1 MCAITHNLIKSL
13 TMTRAEP
20 PRFTLPMLVSGFVAV
35 LVGYSSSGAII
46 YQMFQAAGATPAQI
60 GGWLSVL
67 GIAQGI
73 ASLGLS
79 LRYRMPVL
87 AAWST
92 PGAALLATS
101 FHGVSLNEAVGVFVF
116 ANLLI
121 VLCGVTGLFARLMN
135 YIPASLAAA
144 MLAGILLRFG
154 LQTFADLQS
163 NFVLCG
169 SMCLA
174 WLLARRWLA
183 RYAILVTLLVGVAV
197 ALAQHAIHFPPQP
210 IRLAMPEVVMPHFT
224 LTTLLG
230 IGVPYFLVTMASQN
244 APGIATLQAHGYR
257 PPVSSLMS
265 WTGLIALLLSPLGGF
280 SVCVAAITAAICMS
294 DEVDPNPQQRWRAA
308 ALAGIFYL
316 LAGASGA
323 LIAVLFSALPAV
335 LIEALAGLALLAT
348 LGGSLHRALDL
359 PAERDSALI
368 TFLITASGVS
378 LLGIGPAFWGLAGGV
393 IAHLLLVRKSG

>member
-1 MCAITHNLIKSL
+1 MKRVEH
-13 TMTRAEP
+13 
-20 PRFTLPMLVSGFVAV
+20 PRFSLPMVVSGFVAV

-67 GIAQGI
+67 GIAMGI

-101 FHGVSLNEAVGVFVF
+101 FHGISLNEAVGVFVF
-116 ANLLI
+116 SNLLI

-135 YIPASLAAA
+135 HIPASLAAA

-154 LQTFADLQS
+154 LQTFADLQT

-183 RYAILVTLLVGVAV
+183 RYAILVTLLIGIAV

-210 IRLAMPEVVMPHFT
+210 LSVMLPEPVMPHFT

-257 PPVSSLMS
+257 APVSALMS
-265 WTGLIALLLSPLGGF
+265 WTGLTALLLSPFGGF

-294 DEVDPNPQQRWRAA
+294 DEVDPDPQQRWRAA
-308 ALAGIFYL
+308 VLAGIFYL

-323 LIAVLFSALPAV
+323 LIAVLFSALPGV

-348 LGGSLHRALDL
+348 LGGSLQRALEQ

-378 LLGIGPAFWGLAGGV
+378 LLGIGPAFWGLVGGIV
-393 IAHLLLVRKSG
+393 AHLLLVRRRA

>member
-1 MCAITHNLIKSL
+1 MMKRVGH
-13 TMTRAEP
+13 
-20 PRFTLPMLVSGFVAV
+20 PRFTLPMVVSGFVAV

-67 GIAQGI
+67 GIAMGI

-101 FHGVSLNEAVGVFVF
+101 FHGISLNEAVGVFVF
-116 ANLLI
+116 SNLLI

-135 YIPASLAAA
+135 HIPASLAAA

-154 LQTFADLQS
+154 LQTFADLQT

-183 RYAILVTLLVGVAV
+183 RYAILVTLLIGIAV

-210 IRLAMPEVVMPHFT
+210 LSVMLPEPVMPHFT

-230 IGVPYFLVTMASQN
+230 MGVPYFLVTMASQN

-257 PPVSSLMS
+257 APVSALMS
-265 WTGLIALLLSPLGGF
+265 WTGLTALLLSPFGGF

-294 DEVDPNPQQRWRAA
+294 DEVDPDPQQRWRAA
-308 ALAGIFYL
+308 VLAGIFYL

-323 LIAVLFSALPAV
+323 LIAVLFSALPGV

-348 LGGSLHRALDL
+348 LGGSLQRALEQ

-378 LLGIGPAFWGLAGGV
+378 LLGIGPAFWGLVGGIV
-393 IAHLLLVRKSG
+393 AHLLLVRRRA

>member
-1 MCAITHNLIKSL
+1 MMKRVEH
-13 TMTRAEP
+13 
-20 PRFTLPMLVSGFVAV
+20 PRFTLPMVVSGFVAV

-67 GIAQGI
+67 GIAMGI

-101 FHGVSLNEAVGVFVF
+101 FHGISLNEAVGVFVF
-116 ANLLI
+116 SNLLI

-135 YIPASLAAA
+135 HIPASLAAA

-154 LQTFADLQS
+154 LQTFADLQT

-183 RYAILVTLLVGVAV
+183 RYAILVTLLIGIAV

-210 IRLAMPEVVMPHFT
+210 LSVMLPEPVMPHFT
-224 LTTLLG
+224 LTTMLG
-230 IGVPYFLVTMASQN
+230 VGVPYFLVTMASQN

-257 PPVSSLMS
+257 APVSALMS
-265 WTGLIALLLSPLGGF
+265 WTGLTALLLSPFGGF

-294 DEVDPNPQQRWRAA
+294 DEVDPDPQQRWRAA
-308 ALAGIFYL
+308 VLAGIFYL

-323 LIAVLFSALPAV
+323 LIAVLFSALPGV

-348 LGGSLHRALDL
+348 LGGSLQRALEQ

-378 LLGIGPAFWGLAGGV
+378 LLGIGPAFWGLVGGIV
-393 IAHLLLVRKSG
+393 AHLLLVRRRA

>member
-1 MCAITHNLIKSL
+1 
-13 TMTRAEP
+13 MTRAESS
-20 PRFTLPMLVSGFVAV
+20 RFTLPMLVSGFVAV
-35 LVGYSSSGAII
+35 LVGYSSTGAII
-46 YQMFQAAGATPAQI
+46 YQMFQAAGASPAQI

-67 GIAQGI
+67 GLAQGI
-73 ASLGLS
+73 VSIGLS

-101 FHGVSLNEAVGVFVF
+101 FNGISLNEAFGVFVF

-121 VLCGVTGLFARLMN
+121 VVSGVTGLFARLMN
-135 YIPASLAAA
+135 HIPASLAAA

-174 WLLARRWLA
+174 WLLARRWLT
-183 RYAILVTLLVGVAV
+183 RYAILVTLLVGVV
-197 ALAQHAIHFPPQP
+197 IALAQHAIHFPQQS
-210 IRLAMPEVVMPHFT
+210 IMLALPEPVMPHFT
-224 LTTLLG
+224 LATLLG
-230 IGVPYFLVTMASQN
+230 MGVPYFLVTMASQN

-257 PPVSSLMS
+257 PLVSSLMS
-265 WTGLIALLLSPLGGF
+265 WTGLTALLLSPFGGF
-280 SVCVAAITAAICMS
+280 SICVAAITAAICMS
-294 DEVDPNPQQRWRAA
+294 DEVDENPQQRWRAA
-308 ALAGIFYL
+308 VLAGIFYL
-316 LAGASGA
+316 LAGVSGA

-348 LGGSLHRALDL
+348 LGGSLHRALDV
-359 PAERDSALI
+359 PAERDSALV

-378 LLGIGPAFWGLAGGV
+378 LLGIGPAFWGLAGGI
-393 IAHLLLVRKSG
+393 IAHLVLVRRTV

>member
-1 MCAITHNLIKSL
+1 
-13 TMTRAEP
+13 MTRAEP

-101 FHGVSLNEAVGVFVF
+101 FHGVSLNEAAGVFVF

-210 IRLAMPEVVMPHFT
+210 IRLTMPEVVMPHFT

-280 SVCVAAITAAICMS
+280 SVCV
-294 DEVDPNPQQRWRAA
+294 
-308 ALAGIFYL
+308 FYL

-323 LIAVLFSALPAV
+323 LIAVLFSALPVV

-378 LLGIGPAFWGLAGGV
+378 LLGIGPAFWGLTGGV

>member
-1 MCAITHNLIKSL
+1 MMKRVEH
-13 TMTRAEP
+13 
-20 PRFTLPMLVSGFVAV
+20 PRFTLPMVVSGFVAV

-67 GIAQGI
+67 GIAMGI

-101 FHGVSLNEAVGVFVF
+101 FHGISLNEAVGVFVF
-116 ANLLI
+116 SNLLI

-135 YIPASLAAA
+135 HIPASLAAA

-154 LQTFADLQS
+154 LQTFADLQT

-183 RYAILVTLLVGVAV
+183 RYAILVTLLIGIAV

-210 IRLAMPEVVMPHFT
+210 LSVMLPEPVMPHFT

-257 PPVSSLMS
+257 APVSALMS
-265 WTGLIALLLSPLGGF
+265 WTGLTALLLSPFGGF

-294 DEVDPNPQQRWRAA
+294 DEVDPDPQQRWRAA
-308 ALAGIFYL
+308 VLAGIFYL

-323 LIAVLFSALPAV
+323 LIAVLFSALPGV

-348 LGGSLHRALDL
+348 LGGSLQRALEQ

-378 LLGIGPAFWGLAGGV
+378 LLGIGPAFWGLVGGI
-393 IAHLLLVRKSG
+393 IAHLLLVRRRA

>member
-1 MCAITHNLIKSL
+1 MKRVEH
-13 TMTRAEP
+13 
-20 PRFTLPMLVSGFVAV
+20 PRFTLPMVVSGFVAV

-46 YQMFQAAGATPAQI
+46 YQMFQAAGATLAQI

-67 GIAQGI
+67 GIAMGI

-101 FHGVSLNEAVGVFVF
+101 FHGISLNEAVGVFVF
-116 ANLLI
+116 SNLLI

-135 YIPASLAAA
+135 HIPASLAAA

-154 LQTFADLQS
+154 LQTFADLQT

-183 RYAILVTLLVGVAV
+183 RYAILITLLIGIAV

-210 IRLAMPEVVMPHFT
+210 LSVMLPEPVMPHFT

-257 PPVSSLMS
+257 APVSALMS
-265 WTGLIALLLSPLGGF
+265 WTGLTALLLSPFGGF

-294 DEVDPNPQQRWRAA
+294 DEVDPDPQQRWRAA
-308 ALAGIFYL
+308 VLAGIFYL

-323 LIAVLFSALPAV
+323 LIAVLFSALPGV

-348 LGGSLHRALDL
+348 LGGSLQRALEQ

-378 LLGIGPAFWGLAGGV
+378 LLGIGPAFWGLVGGIV
-393 IAHLLLVRKSG
+393 SHLLLVRRRA

>member
-1 MCAITHNLIKSL
+1 MMKRVEH
-13 TMTRAEP
+13 
-20 PRFTLPMLVSGFVAV
+20 PRFTLPMVVSGFVAV

-46 YQMFQAAGATPAQI
+46 YQMFQAAGATLAQI

-67 GIAQGI
+67 GIAMGI

-101 FHGVSLNEAVGVFVF
+101 FHGISLNEAVGVFVF
-116 ANLLI
+116 SNLLI

-135 YIPASLAAA
+135 HIPASLAAA

-154 LQTFADLQS
+154 LQTFADLQT

-183 RYAILVTLLVGVAV
+183 RYAILITLLIGIAV

-210 IRLAMPEVVMPHFT
+210 LSVMLPEPVMPHFT

-257 PPVSSLMS
+257 APVSALMS
-265 WTGLIALLLSPLGGF
+265 WTGLTALLLSPFGGF

-294 DEVDPNPQQRWRAA
+294 DEVDPDPQQRWRAA
-308 ALAGIFYL
+308 VLAGIFYL

-323 LIAVLFSALPAV
+323 LIAVLFSALPGV

-348 LGGSLHRALDL
+348 LGGSLQRALEQ

-378 LLGIGPAFWGLAGGV
+378 LLGIGPAFWGLVGGIV
-393 IAHLLLVRKSG
+393 SHLLLVRRRA

>member
-1 MCAITHNLIKSL
+1 MMKRVGH
-13 TMTRAEP
+13 
-20 PRFTLPMLVSGFVAV
+20 PRFTLPMVVSGFVAV

-67 GIAQGI
+67 GIAMGI

-101 FHGVSLNEAVGVFVF
+101 FHGISLNEAVGVLVF
-116 ANLLI
+116 SNLLI

-135 YIPASLAAA
+135 HIPASLAAA

-154 LQTFADLQS
+154 LQTFADLQT

-183 RYAILVTLLVGVAV
+183 RYAILVTLLIGIAV

-210 IRLAMPEVVMPHFT
+210 LSVMLPEPVMPHFT

-257 PPVSSLMS
+257 APVSALMS
-265 WTGLIALLLSPLGGF
+265 WTGLTALLLSPFGGF

-294 DEVDPNPQQRWRAA
+294 DEVDPDPQQRWRAA
-308 ALAGIFYL
+308 VLAGIFYL

-323 LIAVLFSALPAV
+323 LIAVLFSALPGV

-348 LGGSLHRALDL
+348 LGGSLQRALEQ

-378 LLGIGPAFWGLAGGV
+378 LLGIGPAFWGLVGGIV
-393 IAHLLLVRKSG
+393 AHLLLVRRRA

>member
-1 MCAITHNLIKSL
+1 MMKRVGH
-13 TMTRAEP
+13 
-20 PRFTLPMLVSGFVAV
+20 PRFTLPMVVSGFVAV

-67 GIAQGI
+67 GIAMGI

-101 FHGVSLNEAVGVFVF
+101 FHGISLNEAVGVFVF
-116 ANLLI
+116 SNLLI

-135 YIPASLAAA
+135 HIPASLAAA

-154 LQTFADLQS
+154 LQTFADLQT

-183 RYAILVTLLVGVAV
+183 RYAILVTLLIGIAV

-210 IRLAMPEVVMPHFT
+210 LSVMLPEPVMPHFT

-257 PPVSSLMS
+257 APVSALMS
-265 WTGLIALLLSPLGGF
+265 WTGLTALLLSPFGGF
-280 SVCVAAITAAICMS
+280 SVCVAAISAAICMS
-294 DEVDPNPQQRWRAA
+294 DEVDPDPQQRWRAA
-308 ALAGIFYL
+308 VLAGIFYL

-323 LIAVLFSALPAV
+323 LIAVLFSALPRV

-348 LGGSLHRALDL
+348 LGGSLQRALEQ

-378 LLGIGPAFWGLAGGV
+378 LLGIGPAFWGLVGGIV
-393 IAHLLLVRKSG
+393 AHLLLVRRHA

>member
-1 MCAITHNLIKSL
+1 MMKRVEH
-13 TMTRAEP
+13 
-20 PRFTLPMLVSGFVAV
+20 PRFSLPMVVSGFVAV

-67 GIAQGI
+67 GIAMGI

-101 FHGVSLNEAVGVFVF
+101 FHGISLNEAVGVFVF
-116 ANLLI
+116 SNLLI

-135 YIPASLAAA
+135 HIPASLAAA

-154 LQTFADLQS
+154 LQTFADLQT

-183 RYAILVTLLVGVAV
+183 RYAILVTLLIGIAV

-210 IRLAMPEVVMPHFT
+210 LSVMLPEPVMPHFT

-257 PPVSSLMS
+257 APVSALMS
-265 WTGLIALLLSPLGGF
+265 WTGLTALLLSPFGGF

-294 DEVDPNPQQRWRAA
+294 DEVDPDPQQRWRAA
-308 ALAGIFYL
+308 VLAGIFYL

-323 LIAVLFSALPAV
+323 LIAVLFSALPGV

-348 LGGSLHRALDL
+348 LGGSLQRALEQ

-378 LLGIGPAFWGLAGGV
+378 LLGIGPAFWGLVGGIV
-393 IAHLLLVRKSG
+393 AHLLLVRRRA

>member
-1 MCAITHNLIKSL
+1 MMKRVEH
-13 TMTRAEP
+13 
-20 PRFTLPMLVSGFVAV
+20 PRFTLPMVVSGFVAV

-67 GIAQGI
+67 GIAMGI

-101 FHGVSLNEAVGVFVF
+101 FHGISLNEAVGVFVF
-116 ANLLI
+116 SNLLI

-135 YIPASLAAA
+135 HIPASLAAA

-154 LQTFADLQS
+154 LQTFADLQT

-183 RYAILVTLLVGVAV
+183 RYAILITLLIGIAI

-210 IRLAMPEVVMPHFT
+210 LSVMLPEPVMPHFT

-257 PPVSSLMS
+257 APVSALMS
-265 WTGLIALLLSPLGGF
+265 WTGLTALLLSPFGGF

-294 DEVDPNPQQRWRAA
+294 DEVDPDPQQRWRAA
-308 ALAGIFYL
+308 VLAGIFYL

-323 LIAVLFSALPAV
+323 LIAVLFSALPGV

-348 LGGSLHRALDL
+348 LGGSLQRALEQ

-378 LLGIGPAFWGLAGGV
+378 LLGIGPAFWGLVGGIV
-393 IAHLLLVRKSG
+393 AHLLLVRRRA

>member
-1 MCAITHNLIKSL
+1 
-13 TMTRAEP
+13 MTRAESS
-20 PRFTLPMLVSGFVAV
+20 RFTLPMLVSGFVAV
-35 LVGYSSSGAII
+35 LVGYSSTGAII
-46 YQMFQAAGATPAQI
+46 YQMFQAAGASPAQI

-67 GIAQGI
+67 GLAQGI
-73 ASLGLS
+73 VSIGLS

-101 FHGVSLNEAVGVFVF
+101 FNGISLNEAFGVFVF

-121 VLCGVTGLFARLMN
+121 VVSGVTGLFARLMN
-135 YIPASLAAA
+135 HIPASLAAA

-174 WLLARRWLA
+174 WLLARRWLT
-183 RYAILVTLLVGVAV
+183 RYAILVTLLVGVV
-197 ALAQHAIHFPPQP
+197 IALAQHAIHFPQQS
-210 IRLAMPEVVMPHFT
+210 IMLSLPEPVMPHFT
-224 LTTLLG
+224 LATLLG
-230 IGVPYFLVTMASQN
+230 MGVPYFLVTMASQN

-257 PPVSSLMS
+257 PLVSSLMS
-265 WTGLIALLLSPLGGF
+265 WTGLTALLLSPFGGF
-280 SVCVAAITAAICMS
+280 SICVAAITAAICMS
-294 DEVDPNPQQRWRAA
+294 DEVDENPQQRWRAA
-308 ALAGIFYL
+308 VLAGIFYL
-316 LAGASGA
+316 LAGVSGA

-348 LGGSLHRALDL
+348 LGGSLHRALDV
-359 PAERDSALI
+359 PAERDSALV

-378 LLGIGPAFWGLAGGV
+378 LLGIGPAFWGLAGGI
-393 IAHLLLVRKSG
+393 IAHLVLVHRTV

>member
-1 MCAITHNLIKSL
+1 MMKRVGH
-13 TMTRAEP
+13 
-20 PRFTLPMLVSGFVAV
+20 PRFTLPMVVSGFVAV

-67 GIAQGI
+67 GIAMGI

-101 FHGVSLNEAVGVFVF
+101 FHGISLNEAVGVFAF
-116 ANLLI
+116 SNLLI

-135 YIPASLAAA
+135 HIPASLAAA

-154 LQTFADLQS
+154 LQTFADLQT

-183 RYAILVTLLVGVAV
+183 RYAILVTLLIGIAV

-210 IRLAMPEVVMPHFT
+210 LSVMLPEPVMPHFT

-257 PPVSSLMS
+257 APVSALMS
-265 WTGLIALLLSPLGGF
+265 WTGLTALLLSPFGGF

-294 DEVDPNPQQRWRAA
+294 DEVDPDPQQRWRAA
-308 ALAGIFYL
+308 VLAGIFYL

-323 LIAVLFSALPAV
+323 LIAVLFSALPGV

-348 LGGSLHRALDL
+348 LGGSLQRALEQ

-378 LLGIGPAFWGLAGGV
+378 LLGIGPAFWGLVGGI
-393 IAHLLLVRKSG
+393 IAHLLLVRRRA

>member
-1 MCAITHNLIKSL
+1 MMKRVGH
-13 TMTRAEP
+13 
-20 PRFTLPMLVSGFVAV
+20 PRFTLPMVVSGFVAV

-67 GIAQGI
+67 GIAMGI

-101 FHGVSLNEAVGVFVF
+101 FHGISLNEAVGVFVF
-116 ANLLI
+116 SNLLI

-135 YIPASLAAA
+135 HIPASLAAA

-154 LQTFADLQS
+154 LQTFADLQT

-183 RYAILVTLLVGVAV
+183 RYAILITLLIGIAV

-210 IRLAMPEVVMPHFT
+210 LSVMLPEPVMPHFT

-257 PPVSSLMS
+257 APVSALMS
-265 WTGLIALLLSPLGGF
+265 WTGLTALLLSPFGGF

-294 DEVDPNPQQRWRAA
+294 DEVDPDPQQRWRAA
-308 ALAGIFYL
+308 VLAGVFYL

-323 LIAVLFSALPAV
+323 LIAVLFSALPGV

-348 LGGSLHRALDL
+348 LGGSLQRALEQ

-378 LLGIGPAFWGLAGGV
+378 LLGIGPAFWGLVGGIV
-393 IAHLLLVRKSG
+393 AHLLLVRRRA

>member
-1 MCAITHNLIKSL
+1 MKRVEH
-13 TMTRAEP
+13 
-20 PRFTLPMLVSGFVAV
+20 PRFTLPMVVSGFVAV

-67 GIAQGI
+67 GIAMGI

-101 FHGVSLNEAVGVFVF
+101 FHGISLNEAVGVFVF
-116 ANLLI
+116 SNLLI

-135 YIPASLAAA
+135 HIPASLAAA

-154 LQTFADLQS
+154 LQTFADLQT

-183 RYAILVTLLVGVAV
+183 RYAILVTLLIGIAV

-210 IRLAMPEVVMPHFT
+210 LSVMLPEPVMPHFT

-257 PPVSSLMS
+257 APVSALMS
-265 WTGLIALLLSPLGGF
+265 WTGLTALLLSPFGGF

-294 DEVDPNPQQRWRAA
+294 DEVDPDPQQRWRAA
-308 ALAGIFYL
+308 VLAGIFYL

-323 LIAVLFSALPAV
+323 LIAVLFSALPGV

-348 LGGSLHRALDL
+348 LGGSLQRALEQ

-378 LLGIGPAFWGLAGGV
+378 LLGIGPAFWGLVGGIV
-393 IAHLLLVRKSG
+393 AHLLLVRRRA

>member
-1 MCAITHNLIKSL
+1 MKRVGH
-13 TMTRAEP
+13 
-20 PRFTLPMLVSGFVAV
+20 PRFTLPMVVSGFVAV

-67 GIAQGI
+67 GIAMGI

-101 FHGVSLNEAVGVFVF
+101 FHGISLNEAVGVFVF
-116 ANLLI
+116 SNLLI

-135 YIPASLAAA
+135 HIPASLAAA

-154 LQTFADLQS
+154 LQTFADLQT

-183 RYAILVTLLVGVAV
+183 RYAILVTLLIGIAV

-210 IRLAMPEVVMPHFT
+210 LSVMLPEPVMPHFT

-257 PPVSSLMS
+257 APVSALMS
-265 WTGLIALLLSPLGGF
+265 WTGLTALLLSPFGGF

-294 DEVDPNPQQRWRAA
+294 DEVDPDPQQRWRAA
-308 ALAGIFYL
+308 VLAGIFYL

-323 LIAVLFSALPAV
+323 LIAVLFSALPGV

-348 LGGSLHRALDL
+348 LGGSLQRALEQ

-378 LLGIGPAFWGLAGGV
+378 LLGIGPAFWGLVGGIV
-393 IAHLLLVRKSG
+393 AHLLLVRRRA

>member
-1 MCAITHNLIKSL
+1 MMKRVGH
-13 TMTRAEP
+13 
-20 PRFTLPMLVSGFVAV
+20 PRFTLPMVVSGFVAV

-67 GIAQGI
+67 GIAMGI

-101 FHGVSLNEAVGVFVF
+101 FHGISLNEAVGVFVF
-116 ANLLI
+116 SNLLI

-135 YIPASLAAA
+135 HIPASLAAA

-154 LQTFADLQS
+154 LQTFADLQT

-183 RYAILVTLLVGVAV
+183 RYAILITLLIGIAV

-210 IRLAMPEVVMPHFT
+210 LSVMLPEPVMPHFT

-257 PPVSSLMS
+257 APVSALMS
-265 WTGLIALLLSPLGGF
+265 WTGLTALLLSPFGGF

-294 DEVDPNPQQRWRAA
+294 DEVDPDPQQRWRAA
-308 ALAGIFYL
+308 VLAGIFYL

-323 LIAVLFSALPAV
+323 LIAVLFSALPGV

-348 LGGSLHRALDL
+348 LGGSLQRALEQ

-378 LLGIGPAFWGLAGGV
+378 LLGIGPALWGLVGGIV
-393 IAHLLLVRKSG
+393 AHLLLVRRRA

>member
-1 MCAITHNLIKSL
+1 MMKRVEH
-13 TMTRAEP
+13 
-20 PRFTLPMLVSGFVAV
+20 PRFTLPMVVSGFVAV

-67 GIAQGI
+67 GIAMGI

-101 FHGVSLNEAVGVFVF
+101 FHGISLNEAVGVFVF
-116 ANLLI
+116 SNLLI

-135 YIPASLAAA
+135 HIPASLAAA

-154 LQTFADLQS
+154 LQTFADLQT

-183 RYAILVTLLVGVAV
+183 RYAILITLLIGIAV

-210 IRLAMPEVVMPHFT
+210 LSVMLPEPVMPHFT

-257 PPVSSLMS
+257 APVSALMS
-265 WTGLIALLLSPLGGF
+265 WTGLTALLLSPFGGF

-294 DEVDPNPQQRWRAA
+294 DEVDPDPQQRWRAA
-308 ALAGIFYL
+308 VLAGIFYL

-323 LIAVLFSALPAV
+323 LIAVLFSALPGV

-348 LGGSLHRALDL
+348 LGGSLQRALEQ

-378 LLGIGPAFWGLAGGV
+378 LLGIGPAFWGLVGGIV
-393 IAHLLLVRKSG
+393 AHLLLVRRHA

>member
-1 MCAITHNLIKSL
+1 MMKRVEH
-13 TMTRAEP
+13 
-20 PRFTLPMLVSGFVAV
+20 PRFTLPMVVSGFVAV

-67 GIAQGI
+67 GIAMGI

-101 FHGVSLNEAVGVFVF
+101 FHGISLNEAVGVFVF
-116 ANLLI
+116 SNLLI

-135 YIPASLAAA
+135 HIPASLAAA

-154 LQTFADLQS
+154 LQTFADLQT

-183 RYAILVTLLVGVAV
+183 RYAILVTLLIGIAV

-210 IRLAMPEVVMPHFT
+210 LSVMLPEPVMPHFT
-224 LTTLLG
+224 LTILLG

-257 PPVSSLMS
+257 APVSALMS
-265 WTGLIALLLSPLGGF
+265 WTGLTALLLSPFGGF

-294 DEVDPNPQQRWRAA
+294 DEVDPDPQQRWRAA
-308 ALAGIFYL
+308 VLAGIFYL

-323 LIAVLFSALPAV
+323 LIAVLFSALPGV

-348 LGGSLHRALDL
+348 LGGSLQRALEQ

-378 LLGIGPAFWGLAGGV
+378 LLGIGPAFWGLVGGIV
-393 IAHLLLVRKSG
+393 AHLLLVRRRA

>member
-1 MCAITHNLIKSL
+1 
-13 TMTRAEP
+13 MTRAESS
-20 PRFTLPMLVSGFVAV
+20 RFTLPMLVWGFVAV

-46 YQMFQAAGATPAQI
+46 YQMFQAVGASPAQI

-67 GIAQGI
+67 GLAQGI
-73 ASLGLS
+73 VSIGLS

-101 FHGVSLNEAVGVFVF
+101 FHGISLNEAVGVFVF

-121 VLCGVTGLFARLMN
+121 VVSGVTGLFARLMN
-135 YIPASLAAA
+135 HIPASLAAA

-169 SMCLA
+169 SMCLT
-174 WLLARRWLA
+174 WLLARRWLT
-183 RYAILVTLLVGVAV
+183 RYAILVTLLVGVV
-197 ALAQHAIHFPPQP
+197 IALAQHAIHFPQQS
-210 IRLAMPEVVMPHFT
+210 IMLALPEPVMPHFT
-224 LTTLLG
+224 LATLLG
-230 IGVPYFLVTMASQN
+230 MGVPYFLVTMASQN

-265 WTGLIALLLSPLGGF
+265 WTGLAGLLLSPFGGF

-294 DEVDPNPQQRWRAA
+294 DEVDENPQQRWRAA
-308 ALAGIFYL
+308 VLTGIFYL
-316 LAGASGA
+316 LAGVSGA

-348 LGGSLHRALDL
+348 LGGSLHRALDV
-359 PAERDSALI
+359 PAERDSALV

-378 LLGIGPAFWGLAGGV
+378 LLGIGPAFWGLAGGI
-393 IAHLLLVRKSG
+393 IAHLVLVRRTV

>member
-1 MCAITHNLIKSL
+1 MMKRVEH
-13 TMTRAEP
+13 
-20 PRFTLPMLVSGFVAV
+20 PRFTLPMVVSGFVAV

-67 GIAQGI
+67 GIAMGI

-101 FHGVSLNEAVGVFVF
+101 FHGISLNEAVGVFVF
-116 ANLLI
+116 SNLLI

-135 YIPASLAAA
+135 HIPASLAAA

-154 LQTFADLQS
+154 LQTFADLQT
-163 NFVLCG
+163 NFVLCS

-183 RYAILVTLLVGVAV
+183 RYAILVTLLIGIAV

-210 IRLAMPEVVMPHFT
+210 LSVMLPEPVMPHFT

-230 IGVPYFLVTMASQN
+230 MGVPYFLVTMASQN

-257 PPVSSLMS
+257 APVSALMS
-265 WTGLIALLLSPLGGF
+265 WTGLTALLLSPFGGF

-294 DEVDPNPQQRWRAA
+294 DEVDPDPQQRWRAA
-308 ALAGIFYL
+308 VLAGIFYL

-323 LIAVLFSALPAV
+323 LIAVLFSALPGV

-348 LGGSLHRALDL
+348 LGGSLQRALEQ

-378 LLGIGPAFWGLAGGV
+378 LLGIGPAFWGLVGGIV
-393 IAHLLLVRKSG
+393 AHLLLVRRRA

>member
-1 MCAITHNLIKSL
+1 
-13 TMTRAEP
+13 
-20 PRFTLPMLVSGFVAV
+20 
-35 LVGYSSSGAII
+35 
-46 YQMFQAAGATPAQI
+46 MFQAAGATPAQI

-67 GIAQGI
+67 GIALGI

-101 FHGVSLNEAVGVFVF
+101 FHGISLNEAVGVFVF

-183 RYAILVTLLVGVAV
+183 RYAILVTLMVGVAV

-210 IRLAMPEVVMPHFT
+210 IRLTMPEVVMPHFT

-323 LIAVLFSALPAV
+323 LIAVLFSALPVV

-378 LLGIGPAFWGLAGGV
+378 LLGIGPAFWGLVGGV

>member
-1 MCAITHNLIKSL
+1 MKRVGH
-13 TMTRAEP
+13 
-20 PRFTLPMLVSGFVAV
+20 PRFTLPMVVSGFVAV

-67 GIAQGI
+67 GIAMGI

-101 FHGVSLNEAVGVFVF
+101 FHGISLNEAVGVFVF
-116 ANLLI
+116 SNLLI

-135 YIPASLAAA
+135 HIPASLAAA

-154 LQTFADLQS
+154 LQTFADLQT

-183 RYAILVTLLVGVAV
+183 RYAILVTLLIGIAV

-210 IRLAMPEVVMPHFT
+210 LSVMLPEPVMPHFT

-257 PPVSSLMS
+257 APVSALMS
-265 WTGLIALLLSPLGGF
+265 WTGLTALLLSPFGGF

-294 DEVDPNPQQRWRAA
+294 DEVDPDPQQRWRAA
-308 ALAGIFYL
+308 VLAGIFYL

-323 LIAVLFSALPAV
+323 LIAVLFSALPGV

-348 LGGSLHRALDL
+348 LGGSLQRALEQ

-378 LLGIGPAFWGLAGGV
+378 LLGIGPAFWGLVGGI
-393 IAHLLLVRKSG
+393 IAHLLLVRRRA

>member
-1 MCAITHNLIKSL
+1 MCAITHNLTESL
-13 TMTRAEP
+13 IMTRAESS
-20 PRFTLPMLVSGFVAV
+20 RFTLPMLVSGFVAV

-46 YQMFQAAGATPAQI
+46 YQMFQAAGASPAQI

-67 GIAQGI
+67 GLAQGI
-73 ASLGLS
+73 VSIGLS

-101 FHGVSLNEAVGVFVF
+101 FHGISLNEAVGVFVF

-121 VLCGVTGLFARLMN
+121 VVSGVTGLFARLMN
-135 YIPASLAAA
+135 HIPASLAAA

-174 WLLARRWLA
+174 WLLARRWLT
-183 RYAILVTLLVGVAV
+183 RYAILVTLLVGVV
-197 ALAQHAIHFPPQP
+197 IALAQHAIHFPQQS
-210 IRLAMPEVVMPHFT
+210 IMLALPEPVMPHFT
-224 LTTLLG
+224 LATQLG
-230 IGVPYFLVTMASQN
+230 MGVPYFLVTMASQN

-265 WTGLIALLLSPLGGF
+265 WTGLTGLLLSPFGGF

-294 DEVDPNPQQRWRAA
+294 DEVDENPQQRWRAA
-308 ALAGIFYL
+308 VLAGIFYL
-316 LAGASGA
+316 LAGVSGA

-348 LGGSLHRALDL
+348 LGGSLHRALDV
-359 PAERDSALI
+359 PAERDSALV

-378 LLGIGPAFWGLAGGV
+378 LLGIGPAFWGLAGGI
-393 IAHLLLVRKSG
+393 IAHLVLVRRTV

>member
-1 MCAITHNLIKSL
+1 MIK
-13 TMTRAEP
+13 RVGH
-20 PRFTLPMLVSGFVAV
+20 PRFTLPMVVSGFVAV

-67 GIAQGI
+67 GIAMGI

-101 FHGVSLNEAVGVFVF
+101 FHGISLNEAVGVFVF
-116 ANLLI
+116 SNLLI

-135 YIPASLAAA
+135 HIPASLAAA

-154 LQTFADLQS
+154 LQTFADLQT

-183 RYAILVTLLVGVAV
+183 RYAILVTLLIGIAV

-210 IRLAMPEVVMPHFT
+210 LSVMLPEPVMPHFT

-257 PPVSSLMS
+257 APVSALMS
-265 WTGLIALLLSPLGGF
+265 WTGLTALLLSPFGGF

-294 DEVDPNPQQRWRAA
+294 DEVDPDPQQRWRAA
-308 ALAGIFYL
+308 VLAGISYL

-323 LIAVLFSALPAV
+323 LIAVLFSALPGV

-348 LGGSLHRALDL
+348 LGGSLQRALEQ

-378 LLGIGPAFWGLAGGV
+378 LLGIGPAFWGLVGGIV
-393 IAHLLLVRKSG
+393 AHLLLVRRRA

>member
-1 MCAITHNLIKSL
+1 MMKRVGH
-13 TMTRAEP
+13 
-20 PRFTLPMLVSGFVAV
+20 PRFTLPMVVSGFVAV

-67 GIAQGI
+67 GIAMGI

-101 FHGVSLNEAVGVFVF
+101 FHGISLNEAVGVFVF
-116 ANLLI
+116 SNLLI

-135 YIPASLAAA
+135 HIPASLAAA

-154 LQTFADLQS
+154 LQTFADLQT

-183 RYAILVTLLVGVAV
+183 RYAILVTLLIGIAV

-210 IRLAMPEVVMPHFT
+210 LSVMLPEPVMPHFT

-257 PPVSSLMS
+257 ASVSALMS
-265 WTGLIALLLSPLGGF
+265 WTGLTALLLSPFGGF

-294 DEVDPNPQQRWRAA
+294 DEVDPDPQQRWRAA
-308 ALAGIFYL
+308 VLAGIFYL

-323 LIAVLFSALPAV
+323 LIAVLFSALPGV

-348 LGGSLHRALDL
+348 LGGSLQRALEQ

-378 LLGIGPAFWGLAGGV
+378 LLGIGPAFWGLVGGI
-393 IAHLLLVRKSG
+393 IAHLLLVRRRA

>member
-1 MCAITHNLIKSL
+1 
-13 TMTRAEP
+13 MTRAEQAP
-20 PRFTLPMLVSGFVAV
+20 FTLPMLVSGFVAV

-67 GIAQGI
+67 GLAQGI
-73 ASLGLS
+73 VSLGLS

-101 FHGVSLNEAVGVFVF
+101 FHGVTLNEAVGVFVF

-135 YIPASLAAA
+135 HIPASLAAA

-163 NFVLCG
+163 NFALCG

-183 RYAILVTLLVGVAV
+183 RYAILVTLLAGILV
-197 ALAQHAIHFPPQP
+197 ALMQHTIHFPPHAV
-210 IRLAMPEVVMPHFT
+210 RLALPEPIMPHFS
-224 LTTLLG
+224 LPLLLG
-230 IGVPYFLVTMASQN
+230 TGLPYFLVTMASQN

-257 PPVSSLMS
+257 PPVSALMTR
-265 WTGLIALLLSPLGGF
+265 TGLTALLLSPFGGF

-294 DEVDPNPQQRWRAA
+294 EEVDPDPQKRWRAA
-308 ALAGIFYL
+308 ALAGVFYL

-348 LGGSLHRALDL
+348 LGGSLQRALEQ

-378 LLGIGPAFWGLAGGV
+378 LLGIGPAFWGLTGGV
-393 IAHLLLVRKSG
+393 LAHLLLVRKTG

>member
-1 MCAITHNLIKSL
+1 
-13 TMTRAEP
+13 MTRAESS
-20 PRFTLPMLVSGFVAV
+20 RFTLPMLVSGFVAV

-46 YQMFQAAGATPAQI
+46 YQMFQAAGASPAQI

-67 GIAQGI
+67 GLAQGI
-73 ASLGLS
+73 VSIGLS

-101 FHGVSLNEAVGVFVF
+101 FHGISLNEAVGVFVF

-121 VLCGVTGLFARLMN
+121 VVSGVTGLFARLMN
-135 YIPASLAAA
+135 HIPASLAAA

-174 WLLARRWLA
+174 WLLARRWLT
-183 RYAILVTLLVGVAV
+183 RYAILVTLLLGVV
-197 ALAQHAIHFPPQP
+197 IALAQHAIHFPQQS
-210 IRLAMPEVVMPHFT
+210 IMLALPEPVMPHFT
-224 LTTLLG
+224 LATQLG
-230 IGVPYFLVTMASQN
+230 MGVPYFLVTMASQN

-265 WTGLIALLLSPLGGF
+265 WTGLTGLLLSPFGGF

-294 DEVDPNPQQRWRAA
+294 DEVDENPQQRWRAA
-308 ALAGIFYL
+308 VLAGIFYL
-316 LAGASGA
+316 LAGVSGA

-348 LGGSLHRALDL
+348 LGGSLHRALDV
-359 PAERDSALI
+359 PAERDSALV

-378 LLGIGPAFWGLAGGV
+378 LLGIGPAFWGLAGGI
-393 IAHLLLVRKSG
+393 IAHLVLVRRTV

>member
-1 MCAITHNLIKSL
+1 MMKRVGH
-13 TMTRAEP
+13 
-20 PRFTLPMLVSGFVAV
+20 PRFTLPMVVSGFVAV

-67 GIAQGI
+67 GIAMGI

-101 FHGVSLNEAVGVFVF
+101 FHGISLNEAVGVFVF
-116 ANLLI
+116 SNLLI

-135 YIPASLAAA
+135 HIPASLAAA

-154 LQTFADLQS
+154 LQTFADLQT

-183 RYAILVTLLVGVAV
+183 RYAILVTLLIGIAV

-210 IRLAMPEVVMPHFT
+210 LSVMLPEPVMPHFT

-257 PPVSSLMS
+257 APVSALMS
-265 WTGLIALLLSPLGGF
+265 WTGLTALLLSPFGGF

-294 DEVDPNPQQRWRAA
+294 DEVDPDPQQRWRAA
-308 ALAGIFYL
+308 VLAGIFYL

-323 LIAVLFSALPAV
+323 LIAVLFSALPGV

-348 LGGSLHRALDL
+348 LGGSLQRALEQ

-378 LLGIGPAFWGLAGGV
+378 LLGIGPAFWGLVGGIV
-393 IAHLLLVRKSG
+393 AHLLLVRRRA

>member
-1 MCAITHNLIKSL
+1 MK
-13 TMTRAEP
+13 RAEQS
-20 PRFTLPMLVSGFVAV
+20 RFTLPMLVSGFVAV

-46 YQMFQAAGATPAQI
+46 YQMFQAAGASPAQI

-67 GIAQGI
+67 GLAQGI
-73 ASLGLS
+73 VSLGLS

-135 YIPASLAAA
+135 HIPASLAAA

-154 LQTFADLQS
+154 LQTFADLQT
-163 NFVLCG
+163 NVALCG

-183 RYAILVTLLVGVAV
+183 RYAILVTMIVGMMVAM
-197 ALAQHAIHFPPQP
+197 AQQAITFPPHAVM
-210 IRLAMPEVVMPHFT
+210 LALPEGIMPHFT
-224 LTTLLG
+224 LPTLLG
-230 IGVPYFLVTMASQN
+230 IGLPYFLVTMASQN

-257 PPVSSLMS
+257 PPVSSLIS
-265 WTGLIALLLSPLGGF
+265 WTGLIALVLAPFGGF
-280 SVCVAAITAAICMS
+280 SVCVAAITGAICMS
-294 DEVDPNPQQRWRAA
+294 EETDPDPQQRWRAA
-308 ALAGIFYL
+308 ALAGLFYL

-348 LGGSLHRALDL
+348 LGGSLHRALAL

-368 TFLITASGVS
+368 TFLLTASGVS
-378 LLGIGPAFWGLAGGV
+378 LLGIGSAFWGLVGGL
-393 IAHLLLVRKSG
+393 IAHLLLVRKTA

>member
-1 MCAITHNLIKSL
+1 MMKRVEH
-13 TMTRAEP
+13 
-20 PRFTLPMLVSGFVAV
+20 PRFTLPMVVSGYVAV

-67 GIAQGI
+67 GIAMGI

-101 FHGVSLNEAVGVFVF
+101 FHGISLNEAVGVFVF
-116 ANLLI
+116 SNLLI

-135 YIPASLAAA
+135 HIPASLAAA

-154 LQTFADLQS
+154 LQTFADLQT

-183 RYAILVTLLVGVAV
+183 RYAILVTLLIGIAV

-210 IRLAMPEVVMPHFT
+210 LNVMLPEPVMPHFT

-257 PPVSSLMS
+257 APVSALMS
-265 WTGLIALLLSPLGGF
+265 WTGLTALLLSPFGGF

-294 DEVDPNPQQRWRAA
+294 DEVDPDPQQRWRAA
-308 ALAGIFYL
+308 VLAGIFYL

-323 LIAVLFSALPAV
+323 LIAVLFSALPGV

-348 LGGSLHRALDL
+348 LGGSLQRALEQ

-378 LLGIGPAFWGLAGGV
+378 LLGIGPAFWGLVGGI
-393 IAHLLLVRKSG
+393 IAHLLLVRRGA